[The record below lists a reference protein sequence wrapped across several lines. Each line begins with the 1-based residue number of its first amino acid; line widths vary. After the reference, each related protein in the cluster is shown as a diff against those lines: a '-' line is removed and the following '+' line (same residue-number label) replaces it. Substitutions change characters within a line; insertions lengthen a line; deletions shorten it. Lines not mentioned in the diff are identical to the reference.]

1 MTSRSQG
8 TGTESLS
15 NVGSALIISVSTS
28 DISVLENRLP
38 DKHNHS
44 HNYKFIFEFIQYIQR
59 YSHLQLATTEQSQF
73 IKEVYDFIGQNS
85 RGSNDQIIT
94 LIIFHLHLKA
104 AITERQRVRKIV
116 CNGVDI
122 STHISSAPSSVYQEC
137 GQCLYVPQSGKN
149 PSYGE
154 ILTFSDIY
162 RERVLKITDVPELKC
177 ASLWHAS

>member
-44 HNYKFIFEFIQYIQR
+44 HNYKFIFEFIQR

-73 IKEVYDFIGQNS
+73 IKEVYDFIG
-85 RGSNDQIIT
+85 
-94 LIIFHLHLKA
+94 
-104 AITERQRVRKIV
+104 
-116 CNGVDI
+116 
-122 STHISSAPSSVYQEC
+122 
-137 GQCLYVPQSGKN
+137 
-149 PSYGE
+149 
-154 ILTFSDIY
+154 
-162 RERVLKITDVPELKC
+162 
-177 ASLWHAS
+177 